1 MTERRS
7 VPAAS
12 LEQGAIPHERG
23 HAPVRDLNVLVGIQ
37 QQILWFQVSMTAHR
51 EQKGRS
57 YGCKAGV
64 NIIQAKREVYQ
75 IKWAW
80 QYSTPCRI

>member
-1 MTERRS
+1 MTERRG

-51 EQKGRS
+51 EQK
-57 YGCKAGV
+57 V
-64 NIIQAKREVYQ
+64 VHTDAKRV
-75 IKWAW
+75 
-80 QYSTPCRI
+80 